1 MHELSIV
8 SALVG
13 SILDYVGEHH
23 VGKVLEVR
31 LSVGELTYF
40 EAEQLRFCYTAVSKS
55 TALEDSALEVEQ
67 VAASVRC
74 PHCCYEGTP
83 KYWQEAPLAKSLPTL
98 QCPNCGKAA
107 EAVHGHECT
116 IKSIKYVS

>member
-13 SILDYVGEHH
+13 SILDYVGQHQ

-40 EAEQLRFCYTAVSKS
+40 EAEQLRFCYSAVSKS
-55 TALEDSALEVEQ
+55 TALENSALEVEQ
-67 VAASVRC
+67 VLACVKC

-83 KYWQEAPLAKSLPTL
+83 KYWQEAPSVKSLPTL
-98 QCPNCGKAA
+98 QCPRCGKAA
-107 EAVHGHECT
+107 EATQGHECT